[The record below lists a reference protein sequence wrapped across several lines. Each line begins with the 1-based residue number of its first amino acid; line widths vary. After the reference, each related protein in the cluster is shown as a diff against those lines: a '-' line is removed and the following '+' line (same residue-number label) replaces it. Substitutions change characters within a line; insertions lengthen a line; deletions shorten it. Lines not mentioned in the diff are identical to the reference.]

1 MSEEKLNSS
10 NFPLENQQTPY
21 LQVFLY
27 YLHFIQ
33 GSNPQHQAPLQNSAR
48 YLFKSVSFF
57 FSNSS
62 HSIAIHECSPNLKFH
77 NHTSFKKF

>member
-1 MSEEKLNSS
+1 MSEKKLNSS

-33 GSNPQHQAPLQNSAR
+33 GSNPQIKHPFRILLDIFLNR
-48 YLFKSVSFF
+48 CRF
-57 FSNSS
+57 FSQ
-62 HSIAIHECSPNLKFH
+62 IHHTLSPFMNALPI
-77 NHTSFKKF
+77 